1 MLKRAISLSFLL
13 LANMLLLAH
22 LVIPHHHHEKTGMCF
37 LRHCQDS
44 NEAHH
49 HQHQDTQAHQHEGN
63 AASDK
68 CSLDNAYAPANNH
81 KKITGSAA
89 HNKYDCSF
97 LITNNLRI
105 QEFLESTL
113 KTFRLK
119 PCVLSVYT
127 DYIVQSLG
135 LRAPPLR

>member
-1 MLKRAISLSFLL
+1 MLKRATSLSFLL

-22 LVIPHHHHEKTGMCF
+22 LVISHHHHEKTGMCF

-49 HQHQDTQAHQHEGN
+49 HEHQDAQAHQHEGN

-81 KKITGSAA
+81 KKIACCLPLVKCDYEQAIAYCCLVGNIVVAFKHQPLLPQFYS
-89 HNKYDCSF
+89 
-97 LITNNLRI
+97 
-105 QEFLESTL
+105 EF
-113 KTFRLK
+113 
-119 PCVLSVYT
+119 
-127 DYIVQSLG
+127 IVRSLG
-135 LRAPPLR
+135 LRAPPSR